1 MAKPNDLNGALT
13 RVDKPKRVQ
22 DLIISSAAELG
33 KALPE
38 HMRPERLVRI
48 ALTNIRLIPE
58 LAMCTPES
66 FLGSLFT
73 LAQIGLE
80 PVHGRAFLLP
90 YNNKRKQPDGS
101 WKTVKE
107 VQALV
112 GYKGLIEL
120 FYRHESALS
129 IDMHTVH
136 ANDEFDYQYGT
147 DSFLKHKPALKDRGE
162 VIGFYAVAK
171 MKGGGSVFL
180 FMSKSDAMDHGKKH
194 SKTWDAKAGAFNQY
208 SPWSKE
214 PEAMCMKTVL
224 IQLAKLLPLSIEI
237 QRAIAADETSREYR
251 SGISDAM
258 DLPTTTNWDDA
269 EPEKDITPKPEI
281 DKETGETIPPASDEP
296 TLL

>member
-1 MAKPNDLNGALT
+1 MAKPNDLNGALAT
-13 RVDKPKRVQ
+13 TTAPKGIQ
-22 DLIISSAAELG
+22 ELIRSSADELG

-48 ALTNIRLIPE
+48 ALTNIRLVPD
-58 LAMCTPES
+58 LALCTSES
-66 FLGSLFT
+66 FLGALFT
-73 LAQIGLE
+73 LAQVGLE

-107 VQALV
+107 VQALI

-129 IDMHTVH
+129 IDMQTVH

-147 DSFLKHKPALKDRGE
+147 DSYLRHKPSLKDRGE

-171 MKGGGSVFL
+171 MKGGGSVFR
-180 FMSKSDAMDHGKKH
+180 FMSKSDALDHGKKH
-194 SKTWDAKAGAFNQY
+194 SKTWDDKAKTFNQY

-214 PEAMCMKTVL
+214 PDAMCMKTVL

-237 QRAIAADETSREYR
+237 QKAIAADETSREYR

-258 DLPTTTNWDDA
+258 DLPTTTNWDEH
-269 EPEKDITPKPEI
+269 EPEKDVTPKPEI
-281 DKETGETIPPASDEP
+281 DRETGEVIPTASDEP